1 MNFLTKLINNYKLN
15 IEQKKIN
22 KLYEKNGLTDEVLE
36 RQISVNKKRN
46 KMNIPDSQERIYKKW
61 VQ

>member
-1 MNFLTKLINNYKLN
+1 MNFLTKLINNCKLN

>member
-46 KMNIPDSQERIYKKW
+46 KMNIPDPQERIYKKW